1 MFQDHVPSP
10 FHCFPRED
18 WRKLR
23 KSWPMVLTEDELE
36 SIRGLGDQI
45 DLDEIAKIYLPLSRL
60 LYFQVRN
67 KSHLYNTSQEFFG
80 DIYQQKESPF
90 VIAIAGSVDV
100 GKSTTA
106 RVLQILLSRWETHPR
121 VDLVTTDGFL
131 YPTAVLQ
138 HRGIMERKG
147 FPESY
152 NRRALLDFLSA
163 VKNGEDVACAPVY
176 DHGIYDIIPGKKQE
190 VRQPDILIIEGLN
203 VLQTGPSMMVSD
215 FFDFSIYVDADTA
228 DIEKWFLNR
237 IFMLRDT
244 AFQDPTSYYNRFTHM
259 PDSDL
264 YDYAHG
270 VWLHTNQKN
279 LEENILPTKLRA
291 DLILRKDVN
300 HKIQQ
305 VLLRKI

>member
-1 MFQDHVPSP
+1 MLQDQVPSP

-36 SIRGLGDQI
+36 SIRGLGDQV
-45 DLDEIAKIYLPLSRL
+45 DLEEIAKIYLPLSRL
-60 LYFQVRN
+60 LYFQMRN
-67 KSHLYNTSQEFFG
+67 KSLLYDTSQEFFDG
-80 DIYQQKESPF
+80 IYEQKESPF
-90 VIAIAGSVDV
+90 VIAIAGSVAV

-131 YPTAVLQ
+131 YPTAVLEE
-138 HRGIMERKG
+138 RGIMERKG

-152 NRRALLDFLSA
+152 DRRALLDFLSA
-163 VKNGEDVACAPVY
+163 VKNGEEVAYAPVY
-176 DHGIYDIIPGKKQE
+176 DHGIYDIIPGKLQE

-203 VLQTGPSMMVSD
+203 VLQTGPTMMVSD
-215 FFDFSIYVDADTA
+215 FFDFSIYVDAATE

-244 AFQDPTSYYNRFTHM
+244 AFQDPTSYYNQFIHM
-259 PDSDL
+259 SDEEL
-264 YDYAHG
+264 YAFAHE
-270 VWLHTNQKN
+270 VWQSTNQKN

-300 HKIQQ
+300 HKIQH
-305 VLLRKI
+305 VMLRKI